1 MKLRILF
8 LHIFL
13 LILGTGC
20 QTDPTLLPTPTA
32 TQTPS
37 PPTETPIPVAVLVNG
52 DPVYLEQFEDE
63 LARFQDARGTD
74 LATNEVTELVLD
86 ALVDRTL
93 LAQGA
98 RENGYTFDDSMIDE
112 KIDQLIMDLGEES
125 SLQTWLDA
133 NHYTLASFRDALAE
147 ESLASEMVR
156 LIVEGVSISDVH
168 AHALHILVAS
178 QEDAQ
183 QIHDRISAGAEFSEL
198 AVAHSLDLSTR
209 PAGGDL
215 GWFARGT
222 LTIPEIEVIIFEL
235 QPGDLSD
242 VIASALGFHIVQLI
256 ELNDRPLSFQL
267 LEARREQAVSS
278 WLSAQREIAEIEI
291 HLVP

>member
-8 LHIFL
+8 LHILL

-20 QTDPTLLPTPTA
+20 RSDPTLLPTPTV
-32 TQTPS
+32 THTPLPS
-37 PPTETPIPVAVLVNG
+37 TETPIPVAALVNG
-52 DPVYLEQFEDE
+52 EPVYLEEIEDE

-74 LATNEVTELVLD
+74 LASSEMNALVLD
-86 ALVDRTL
+86 ALIDRAL

-98 RENGYTFDDSMIDE
+98 RENGFSISDSMIDE
-112 KIDQLIMDLGEES
+112 KIDQLIIDLGEEP

-133 NHYTLASFRDALAE
+133 NHYTLASFRDALAK
-147 ESLASEMVR
+147 ESLAAEMVR
-156 LIVEGVSISDVH
+156 LIVEGVSKSDVH

-178 QEDAQ
+178 QEEAQ
-183 QIHDRISAGAEFSEL
+183 QIHDRISMGADFSEL
-198 AVAHSLDLSTR
+198 AVLHSLDLSTR

-222 LTIPEIEVIIFEL
+222 LTIPEIEEIIFDL

-256 ELNDRPLSFQL
+256 ELEERPLSFQL
-267 LEARREQAVSS
+267 LEARRVQAVSS

-291 HLVP
+291 RLVP

>member
-8 LHIFL
+8 LHILL

-20 QTDPTLLPTPTA
+20 RSDPTLLPTPTV
-32 TQTPS
+32 THTPLPS
-37 PPTETPIPVAVLVNG
+37 TETPIPAAALVNG
-52 DPVYLEQFEDE
+52 EPVYLEEIEDE

-74 LATNEVTELVLD
+74 LASSEMNALVLD
-86 ALVDRTL
+86 ALIDRAL

-98 RENGYTFDDSMIDE
+98 RENGFSISDSMIDE
-112 KIDQLIMDLGEES
+112 KIDQLIIDLGEEP

-133 NHYTLASFRDALAE
+133 NHYTLASFRDALAK
-147 ESLASEMVR
+147 ESLAAEMVR
-156 LIVEGVSISDVH
+156 LIVEGVSKSDVH

-178 QEDAQ
+178 QEEAQ
-183 QIHDRISAGAEFSEL
+183 QIHDRISMGADFSEL
-198 AVAHSLDLSTR
+198 AVLHSLDLSTR

-222 LTIPEIEVIIFEL
+222 LTIPEIEEIIFDL

-256 ELNDRPLSFQL
+256 ELEERPLSFQL
-267 LEARREQAVSS
+267 LEARRVQAVSS

-291 HLVP
+291 RLVP

>member
-1 MKLRILF
+1 MKLRIIF
-8 LHIFL
+8 LHLLL

-20 QTDPTLLPTPTA
+20 RSDPTLQPTSTI

-37 PPTETPIPVAVLVNG
+37 PPTETPIPVAALVNG
-52 DPVYLEQFEDE
+52 EPVYLEQFEDE

-74 LATNEVTELVLD
+74 LATNEVTQLVLD

-98 RENGYTFDDSMIDE
+98 RENGFSINESMIDE
-112 KIDQLIMDLGEES
+112 KIDQIKIAMGEES

-147 ESLASEMVR
+147 ETLAAEMVR
-156 LIVEGVSISDVH
+156 LIVEGVSKSDVH
-168 AHALHILVAS
+168 AHALHILVAE
-178 QEDAQ
+178 QDEAQ

-198 AVAHSLDLSTR
+198 AVTHSLDLSTR

-222 LTIPEIEVIIFEL
+222 LTIPEIEEIIFEL

-242 VIASALGFHIVQLI
+242 VIASALGFHIVQLV
-256 ELNDRPLSFQL
+256 ELDERPLSFQL

-278 WLSAQREIAEIEI
+278 WLSVQREIAEIEI

>member
-1 MKLRILF
+1 MKLRFPF
-8 LHIFL
+8 LHILL

-20 QTDPTLLPTPTA
+20 RSDPTLLPTSTV

-37 PPTETPIPVAVLVNG
+37 PPTETPIPVAALVNG
-52 DPVYLEQFEDE
+52 EPVYLEQFEDE

-74 LATNEVTELVLD
+74 LATNEMTELVLD

-98 RENGYTFDDSMIDE
+98 RENGYIFDGSMIDE
-112 KIDQLIMDLGEES
+112 KIDQLIIDLGEES

-147 ESLASEMVR
+147 ESLAAEMVG
-156 LIVEGVSISDVH
+156 LIVEGVSKSDVH

-178 QEDAQ
+178 QEEAQ
-183 QIHDRISAGAEFSEL
+183 QIHDRISVGAEFSEL
-198 AVAHSLDLSTR
+198 AVLHSLDLSTR

-256 ELNDRPLSFQL
+256 ELDERPLSFQL